1 MRADSDNVDSPRS
14 TCIDDPP
21 AIPTVTNAASPGQ
34 RAVGRWVSMSS
45 SMSDTLKRTVSV
57 APPWV
62 YATSQYHPVSVTSI
76 DRVVASVLHR

>member
-21 AIPTVTNAASPGQ
+21 AIPTVIDATSPGQ
-34 RAVGRWVSMSS
+34 RAVGRWVSISG
-45 SMSDTLKRTVSV
+45 SMPETLKRIVSV
-57 APPWV
+57 PPPSV